1 MKKGFNFE
9 RNLPHQIKAVESIN
23 NIFKGMEVS
32 NKELPYQNNIIH
44 FDEFILNKNKN
55 DIQQFNDLENT
66 FLDDDKI
73 FDIHMET
80 GTGKTYTYTKTIFE
94 LNKNLG
100 LNKFIIVVPTL
111 SIKAGTVNFLRSKA
125 VNEHFI
131 QDYAKRMNVFV
142 VDSKETKSKK
152 QTMPQSISN
161 FLRANDLNT
170 NINILVINSG
180 MINSKTIRNVIYDT
194 NIIDKYNNPLKGIRA
209 IKPIT
214 IIDEPHKFP
223 DTGKTFKNLLDF
235 NSQFII
241 RYGAT
246 FKDSKNNDTFKNL
259 LYSLNSI
266 QAFNND
272 LVKGITAYVEEYKD
286 GDNTS
291 IKLLNTDG
299 KEAEFELNN
308 NGSKSKYK
316 LSKSDYLDMIHNNI
330 QNLGIEKMNQSKVV
344 LNNGLELKKG
354 DKINPY
360 SYSDTMQNKML
371 SHAVKKHFELERK
384 YLTREVRIKPLSLFF
399 IDDIKSY
406 RNDDNSNGAMA
417 NYFEQL
423 VEQEIKK
430 ILVNETNERYIKYL
444 EHTLK
449 DLRSVHG
456 GYFSKDNTGKD
467 DKVEREINEIL
478 HDKEALLDLENP
490 RRFIFSKWTLK
501 EGWDNPNVFQICK
514 LRSSGS
520 ETSKLQEVGRGLRI
534 PVNEFMEREKDEQFE
549 LHYHVDFTERD
560 FVEKLVGEINSN
572 VIQKVDESK
581 LDEIIINRLLNDYS
595 HEFENEEALLEKL
608 DELNIINR
616 KNEYK
621 ENGLKT
627 LKEEY
632 PLSFDILKNNKVK
645 LETEKS
651 DKVTIRKEN
660 YNKLKLLWEEINKK
674 VILEYDFKNEEHVL
688 NLLFESLK
696 DVKFYNSNVI
706 TNKFNINVKNTATID
721 KQEPIINNEYTIS
734 NMKYGEF
741 LRQLSQVIMVHITTI
756 HNTFIKL
763 YTEVGL
769 DINKFLNHETIR
781 VIKQEF
787 NNYLIEQ
794 SFSKFNISYNNV
806 STSVHPTTLTN
817 GDGTVKTEI
826 EAGNVGIK
834 HIEGAKP
841 VDSYL
846 FNELYYDS
854 ELEKDNI
861 EEVIK
866 DVVVFAK
873 IPKNSVKI
881 PVVGGY
887 TYSPDFA
894 YVIEY
899 ENGKK
904 QLNLVVETKNKHNKD
919 LSKDE
924 EMKIKSAEKLF
935 NSNFIDVKFRRQM
948 TNDKIIQLL
957 NELK

>member
-23 NIFKGMEVS
+23 NIFKGMEVF

-44 FDEFILNKNKN
+44 FDEFILKRNKS
-55 DIQQFNDLENT
+55 DIQVLNDLENT
-66 FLDDDKI
+66 FIDDDKI

-100 LNKFIIVVPTL
+100 LNKFIVVVPTL
-111 SIKAGTVNFLRSKA
+111 SIKAGTVNFLKSKA
-125 VNEHFI
+125 VNEHFR
-131 QDYAKRMNVFV
+131 QDYAKRMNIFV

-161 FLRANDLNT
+161 FLRANDLNN

-180 MINSKTIRNVIYDT
+180 MINSKTIRNVVYDT
-194 NIIDKYNNPLKGIRA
+194 NIIDKYNNPLKGIQA
-209 IKPIT
+209 IKPVT

-308 NGSKSKYK
+308 NGSKSKHK
-316 LSKSDYLDMIHNNI
+316 LTKNDYLDTIHSNI
-330 QNLGIEKMNQSKVV
+330 QNLGIEKMNKSIVV
-344 LNNGLELKKG
+344 LDNGLELKKG

-371 SHAVKKHFELERK
+371 AHAVRKHFELERK

-406 RNDDNSNGAMA
+406 RNDDNSNGVMA

-423 VEQEIKK
+423 VEQEIKN
-430 ILVNETNERYIKYL
+430 ILVNETNEVYIKYL
-444 EHTLK
+444 EYTLK

-467 DKVEREINEIL
+467 EKVEQEINEIL

-581 LDEIIINRLLNDYS
+581 LDEIVINRILYDYS

-608 DELNIINR
+608 GDLNIINR

-621 ENGLKT
+621 ENGLMI
-627 LKEEY
+627 LKESY
-632 PLSFDILKNNKVK
+632 PLSFETLKNNKVK
-645 LETEKS
+645 LNTEKS
-651 DKVTIRKEN
+651 NKVTIRKEN
-660 YNKLKLLWEEINKK
+660 YNKLKSLWEEINKK
-674 VILEYDFKNEEHVL
+674 VILEYDFKDEEHVS
-688 NLLFESLK
+688 NLLFESIK
-696 DVKFYNSNVI
+696 DINFYESNVV
-706 TNKFNINVKNTATID
+706 TNQYNIKVKNTATIY
-721 KQEPIINNEYTIS
+721 KQQSVINDVYAIS
-734 NMKYGEF
+734 NMKYGDF
-741 LRQLSQVIMVHITTI
+741 LKQLSQAIMVHINTV

-763 YTEVGL
+763 KTEIGL
-769 DINKFLNHETIR
+769 DVNKSLNQETIR
-781 VIKQEF
+781 IIKQEF
-787 NNYLIEQ
+787 TNYLIEQ
-794 SFSKFNISYNNV
+794 SFSKFNFSYNNV
-806 STSVHPTTLTN
+806 STSIHPTTLTN
-817 GDGTVKTEI
+817 ADGTVKTEI
-826 EAGNVGIK
+826 EAGNVGVEHIK
-834 HIEGAKP
+834 EVNT

-854 ELEKDNI
+854 ELEKENI
-861 EEVIK
+861 ESDIK
-866 DVVVFAK
+866 EVVVFTK

-881 PVVGGY
+881 PIVGGY

-894 YVIEY
+894 YVVEF
-899 ENGKK
+899 EDGKK
-904 QLNLVVETKNKHNKD
+904 QLNLVVETKNKHHKD
-919 LSKDE
+919 LSSEE

-935 NSNFIDVKFRRQM
+935 KSNFIDVKFRRQM
-948 TNDKIIQLL
+948 TNDKMIKII
-957 NELK
+957 EEIK